1 MAQSQEHKR
10 LKTPRNPHR
19 KGKRVVTIGDAGCL
33 RRGIGGAHRLVPAA
47 AAAQRCRVHVAHP
60 HYESGRLMIE
70 DEESKALKHGAGES
84 GRRRGVKGEKN
95 KRDQKFTGLAGY

>member
-1 MAQSQEHKR
+1 
-10 LKTPRNPHR
+10 
-19 KGKRVVTIGDAGCL
+19 
-33 RRGIGGAHRLVPAA
+33 
-47 AAAQRCRVHVAHP
+47 
-60 HYESGRLMIE
+60 MIE